1 MSRWIFLAE
10 EKKDLQ
16 WLAQHDLPAVHVD
29 DYLTGAQS
37 MGGKR
42 NIHLLNLCRSSRYL
56 SIGYYASLLAEARHH
71 DVLPSVSTLLDVS
84 RRGLIRLR
92 SDLLETSRI
101 RTLLNKYASK
111 EDGLQRFEMNVYFGR
126 CAYPELAEIARQAY
140 ELFPAPL
147 LRVLFQRSRQ
157 ADEWA
162 LEDLRLLTLPKIPR
176 TEASLFLQQVAIFTK
191 QRQRRTTKASK
202 QARFDL
208 AILVDAE
215 ERLAPSDEGALK
227 KFERAGRAL
236 GLHVERINRRDYTQ
250 LAKFDALFIRETTG
264 INHHTYRFAKK
275 AERGGMVVIDDP
287 TSILRCTNKV
297 YLAELLRAN
306 RVPTPTSIIA
316 GPQDLDGLEQALG
329 YPMVLKI
336 PDGSFS
342 LGVELVKDRE
352 QLEQIASEL
361 FAKSELILGQEF
373 LYTEYD
379 WRIGILAGRPLY
391 ACQYFM
397 SKRNWKI
404 VEHQADGGVR
414 HGRWKTYPIEQA
426 PPDIV
431 ATALHAAN
439 LIGDGLYGV
448 DLKQTTKGPVVIEVN
463 DIPSIDS
470 GVEDQVLKDQLYREI
485 MGEFLRRLEIRVL
498 SGSIPHK

>member
-1 MSRWIFLAE
+1 MAVWVVVEEMRDRERLAKLGIE
-10 EKKDLQ
+10 SI
-16 WLAQHDLPAVHVD
+16 HVD
-29 DYLTGAQS
+29 DYLTG
-37 MGGKR
+37 GKHWLHKR
-42 NIHLLNLCRSSRYL
+42 GLQVLNLCRSTKYL
-56 SIGYYASLLAEARHH
+56 SVGYYTSLLAEARGHR
-71 DVLPSVSTLLDVS
+71 VLPSVRSLLDLSS
-84 RRGLIRLR
+84 RTVISLREDVLSQAFRRLP
-92 SDLLETSRI
+92 DLDQTEERYRCNL
-101 RTLLNKYASK
+101 
-111 EDGLQRFEMNVYFGR
+111 YFGR
-126 CAYPELAEIARQAY
+126 TLEPALQDLARQIFD
-140 ELFPAPL
+140 LFPVPL
-147 LRVLFQRSRQ
+147 LHVRFRRMSDGGWSLHGLRSLALSAIPSEEMNLFHESLLLWQQQRKRARNPSG
-157 ADEWA
+157 A
-162 LEDLRLLTLPKIPR
+162 
-176 TEASLFLQQVAIFTK
+176 
-191 QRQRRTTKASK
+191 
-202 QARFDL
+202 ARFDL
-208 AILVDAE
+208 AILCDPKDK
-215 ERLAPSDEGALK
+215 LPPSDEAALK
-227 KFERAGRAL
+227 KFERAGQAL
-236 GLHVERINRRDYTQ
+236 GMHVERIERRDLGR
-250 LAKFDALFIRETTG
+250 LAEYDALFIRETTR

-275 AERGGMVVIDDP
+275 AEREGMVVMDDP

-306 RVPTPTSIIA
+306 RVPTPISITA

-342 LGVELVKDRE
+342 LGVELAKDRE
-352 QLEQIASEL
+352 QLERIASDL

-414 HGRWKTYPIEQA
+414 HGRWKTYPVEQA

-448 DLKQTTKGPVVIEVN
+448 DLKQTPKGPVVIEVN
-463 DIPSIDS
+463 DNPSIDS

-485 MGEFLRRLEIRVL
+485 MGEFLRRLEIRAL
-498 SGSIPHK
+498 SGLSPIRP